1 MVSAA
6 GTQANVCTKK
16 STAPHNHFTTLF
28 FLLVQSSLSILCRNA
43 AGLFTVFNVHHKRQ
57 CLLCVTQNWVLC
69 TILKIVETEGSFLTA
84 AQSTAG
90 QRGDGAEE
98 LMWRQAL
105 LPLCLTVA
113 HHLFPIYCSVSLM
126 TSLPPF
132 SDGISQDGVPCRQA
146 CSPLIQLFFG
156 FASEWDIDIWYQSN
170 KYRSRYIYQRRQLTV
185 YSNMCN

>member
-1 MVSAA
+1 MFV
-6 GTQANVCTKK
+6 VRYTK
-16 STAPHNHFTTLF
+16 L
-28 FLLVQSSLSILCRNA
+28 R
-43 AGLFTVFNVHHKRQ
+43 TV
-57 CLLCVTQNWVLC
+57 T
-69 TILKIVETEGSFLTA
+69 ETEGSFLTA

-126 TSLPPF
+126 ISLPPF
-132 SDGISQDGVPCRQA
+132 SDGILQDGVPFRQA

-156 FASEWDIDIWYQSN
+156 FASDIDQTNTYRDIRDGNWLSN
-170 KYRSRYIYQRRQLTV
+170 PVWIYHCRLVENTLSNRACVSMRMHGTV
-185 YSNMCN
+185 AVAK

>member
-1 MVSAA
+1 MFV
-6 GTQANVCTKK
+6 VRYTKL
-16 STAPHNHFTTLF
+16 ST
-28 FLLVQSSLSILCRNA
+28 
-43 AGLFTVFNVHHKRQ
+43 
-57 CLLCVTQNWVLC
+57 VT
-69 TILKIVETEGSFLTA
+69 ETEGSFLTA

-126 TSLPPF
+126 ISLPPF
-132 SDGISQDGVPCRQA
+132 SDGILQDGVPFRQA

-156 FASEWDIDIWYQSN
+156 FASDID
-170 KYRSRYIYQRRQLTV
+170 
-185 YSNMCN
+185 